1 MNTIQT
7 LTDIKGKKAL
17 VRVDYNVPMKGDKIV
32 DTRRIEASYKTLD
45 LLLKKG
51 ATPMLV
57 SHQESGVSL
66 RPVAAFLSKKYQIVF
81 ITNDLLDKRT
91 DEILSEVPPKTIILF
106 ENIRNY
112 EGEEKNTASFAKRL
126 ASFADFY
133 INDAFSVSHRKHA
146 SVVGVAKYIPAY
158 AGYNLQT
165 ELKEIDTIT
174 KKPKHPFLFILGGA
188 KFSTK
193 APLVQKFIA
202 EVDNVFIAGATVN
215 SFYKEA
221 GFAVGNSVVEEGV
234 SKVVKPLLKNPKLLL
249 PVDVVISRDGK
260 KSNSSLEEIQSGDTI
275 VDIGKR
281 SVELIAE
288 KIAQAKTIIWN
299 GPTGWYE
306 RGFTSGTTKLAEAVL
321 ASSAKVLIGGGD
333 TAAAIAQV
341 IKKKGER
348 KGVFISTGGGATL
361 EYLAKG
367 TLPGLDVLG

>member
-1 MNTIQT
+1 MKTIQT

-17 VRVDYNVPMKGDKIV
+17 VRVDYNVPMKGNKIV

-45 LLLKKG
+45 MLLKKG
-51 ATPMLV
+51 ATPILV

-66 RPVAAFLSKKYQIVF
+66 RSVATFLSKKYQIVF

-91 DEILSEVPPKTIILF
+91 DEILSEVPAKTIILF

-112 EGEEKNTASFAKRL
+112 GGEEKNMASFAKRL

-133 INDAFSVSHRKHA
+133 VNDAFSVSHRKHA

-158 AGYNLQT
+158 AGYSVQA
-165 ELKEIDTIT
+165 ELKEIDAIA
-174 KKPKHPFLFILGGA
+174 KKPAHPFLFILGGA

-193 APLVQKFIA
+193 APLVHKFID
-202 EVDNVFIAGATVN
+202 EVDNVVIAGATLN

-221 GFAVGNSVVEEGV
+221 GFSVGKSVTEEGV
-234 SKVVKPLLKNPKLLL
+234 SKIIKPLLKNSKLLL
-249 PVDVVISRDGK
+249 PVDVLVSRDGK
-260 KSNSSLEEIQSGDTI
+260 KVTVSPEEIAPDDVI
-275 VDIGKR
+275 VDIGKM
-281 SVELIAE
+281 SIELIAE
-288 KIAQAKTIIWN
+288 KIEKAKTVIWN

-306 RGFTSGTTKLAEAVL
+306 KGFVSGTTKLAEAIL
-321 ASSAKVLIGGGD
+321 LSSAKALIGGGD
-333 TAAAIAQV
+333 TGAAIAQV
-341 IKKKGER
+341 IQKKGER

-367 TLPGLDVLG
+367 TLSGLEVLK